1 MRIESEEEYFQL
13 KMLIDDKIMYDE
25 DKIKILL
32 NRIQIAIAKYSGV
45 ENENLNNLIRRIKN
59 AHIVWIW
66 I

>member
-59 AHIVWIW
+59 AHIV
-66 I
+66 